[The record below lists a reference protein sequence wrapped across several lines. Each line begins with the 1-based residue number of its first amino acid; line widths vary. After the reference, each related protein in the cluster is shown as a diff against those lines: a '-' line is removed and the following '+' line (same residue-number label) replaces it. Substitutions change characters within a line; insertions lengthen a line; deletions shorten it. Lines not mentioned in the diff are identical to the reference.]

1 MTMWWFS
8 SSATTTPKAN
18 SIEDEET
25 AMVSSVRQET
35 HKSYSSRPTKDDA
48 TDAGVGGGVN
58 TATSHAQHVVVDDI
72 NSRPYHNDI
81 ESNGCNN
88 RRKRKKQRGVV
99 YFRSIEPS
107 DRDAIHRLHE
117 DWFPVDYNADFFDS
131 LCNRRVM
138 PGTNEPLYCTVACYK
153 ELDDDQFEEMIERNA
168 TGYVRDGGTFSFSSK
183 HKRQFTCVT
192 DDNIG
197 DCMLWEADS
206 VDDREGVYVDNNGY
220 EGEAESGS
228 SVQTQAPNTSL
239 LSTSSSPPLYC
250 SPTNEDNPT
259 TNGDMMDNEESFTSI
274 YETKEREKMERFYSN
289 GFRFD
294 TDHYVNKD
302 VSQHRKRGHN
312 ETHLNDVGERIIG
325 CLVGSFLSSAIPS
338 SKHSTTLDE
347 KLGRDET
354 AALLVPEPENY
365 SKMFYIMTLGTVR
378 EFRRTGL
385 GSLLVERVVD
395 MINTTPEC
403 GALLS
408 FCVLRQ
414 LACEMAESDP
424 NDEADSSN
432 WISRIQRKMT
442 QVSLEQST
450 ISNTHRQSVTKSL
463 PSNVSEEPL
472 FQNLSRHSKTS
483 LAPYLYTSHREEER
497 HINRQWRILREA
509 DVRMLKDPMQLPLY
523 NQPSSIAI
531 NTKRK
536 TTTNE
541 KTWSVIYRGMQN
553 NPSKLDSG
561 VQQPSQNTTTSASR
575 GIQCSFKAKH
585 EPRMKQSAAIQCKQ
599 PPKPI
604 TEARLSSN
612 VVDQNDQTEIDS
624 SVTAEKG
631 DISMQEEAEESPP
644 SKLHEEPTTKKKTHV
659 DTSLYKVL
667 KVSSP
672 RSVQNEP
679 LTKDATKQYT
689 GRPSKNQ

>member
-1 MTMWWFS
+1 
-8 SSATTTPKAN
+8 
-18 SIEDEET
+18 
-25 AMVSSVRQET
+25 
-35 HKSYSSRPTKDDA
+35 
-48 TDAGVGGGVN
+48 
-58 TATSHAQHVVVDDI
+58 
-72 NSRPYHNDI
+72 
-81 ESNGCNN
+81 
-88 RRKRKKQRGVV
+88 
-99 YFRSIEPS
+99 
-107 DRDAIHRLHE
+107 
-117 DWFPVDYNADFFDS
+117 
-131 LCNRRVM
+131 
-138 PGTNEPLYCTVACYK
+138 
-153 ELDDDQFEEMIERNA
+153 
-168 TGYVRDGGTFSFSSK
+168 
-183 HKRQFTCVT
+183 
-192 DDNIG
+192 
-197 DCMLWEADS
+197 
-206 VDDREGVYVDNNGY
+206 
-220 EGEAESGS
+220 
-228 SVQTQAPNTSL
+228 
-239 LSTSSSPPLYC
+239 
-250 SPTNEDNPT
+250 
-259 TNGDMMDNEESFTSI
+259 
-274 YETKEREKMERFYSN
+274 
-289 GFRFD
+289 
-294 TDHYVNKD
+294 
-302 VSQHRKRGHN
+302 
-312 ETHLNDVGERIIG
+312 
-325 CLVGSFLSSAIPS
+325 
-338 SKHSTTLDE
+338 
-347 KLGRDET
+347 
-354 AALLVPEPENY
+354 
-365 SKMFYIMTLGTVR
+365 
-378 EFRRTGL
+378 
-385 GSLLVERVVD
+385 
-395 MINTTPEC
+395 
-403 GALLS
+403 
-408 FCVLRQ
+408 
-414 LACEMAESDP
+414 MAESDP

-432 WISRIQRKMT
+432 WISRIQREMT

-450 ISNTHRQSVTKSL
+450 ISNTHRQSVTISL

>member
-1 MTMWWFS
+1 
-8 SSATTTPKAN
+8 
-18 SIEDEET
+18 
-25 AMVSSVRQET
+25 MVSSVRQET

-88 RRKRKKQRGVV
+88 RRKRKKQRGVI

-168 TGYVRDGGTFSFSSK
+168 TGCVRDGGTFSFSSK

-259 TNGDMMDNEESFTSI
+259 TNGDMIDNEESFTSI

-403 GALLS
+403 GALYLHVITYNEGAMKLYEKLG
-408 FCVLRQ
+408 FAFVKEIKGETLWGGGDCCHIYYHLGDF
-414 LACEMAESDP
+414 LT
-424 NDEADSSN
+424 SSAL
-432 WISRIQRKMT
+432 IDYY
-442 QVSLEQST
+442 T
-450 ISNTHRQSVTKSL
+450 INSINYDC
-463 PSNVSEEPL
+463 
-472 FQNLSRHSKTS
+472 
-483 LAPYLYTSHREEER
+483 YLYARYFHGNRGHR
-497 HINRQWRILREA
+497 NSVYCVVYDFAATVLNILTGG
-509 DVRMLKDPMQLPLY
+509 L
-523 NQPSSIAI
+523 IA
-531 NTKRK
+531 
-536 TTTNE
+536 
-541 KTWSVIYRGMQN
+541 V
-553 NPSKLDSG
+553 
-561 VQQPSQNTTTSASR
+561 
-575 GIQCSFKAKH
+575 
-585 EPRMKQSAAIQCKQ
+585 
-599 PPKPI
+599 
-604 TEARLSSN
+604 
-612 VVDQNDQTEIDS
+612 
-624 SVTAEKG
+624 
-631 DISMQEEAEESPP
+631 
-644 SKLHEEPTTKKKTHV
+644 
-659 DTSLYKVL
+659 
-667 KVSSP
+667 
-672 RSVQNEP
+672 
-679 LTKDATKQYT
+679 
-689 GRPSKNQ
+689 